1 MVLNGQHSSWSDV
14 NEIVRQGSILIP
26 LFFLV
31 YSNDLPN
38 GLKSNTNLFAHD
50 ASLFPIIHDVN
61 LSQADLNEDLDK
73 IKYWAYQWK
82 MIFNPRS
89 SKKAQEEIFIR
100 KLNNLLHPHLACS
113 VEQRLIYVSYT
124 HVG

>member
-89 SKKAQEEIFIR
+89 SKKARGNIYSKTQQFITSP
-100 KLNNLLHPHLACS
+100 LGM
-113 VEQRLIYVSYT
+113 QR
-124 HVG
+124 